1 MPANRLA
8 LPLVLLGL
16 ALAAPAAAGPKD
28 KKPASQ
34 PAPSPVAAML
44 EARAAVFGPID
55 AAFKEGRKAEVADLL
70 VELVA
75 KPEHA
80 AYHAEAWA
88 RLGGVLQSL
97 DLPFSALLAYER
109 ALSTNAPLVAD
120 AAGKAIALADGVGD
134 TAVLESVFASNLGLE
149 VDGATRSRMAYLA
162 AREATHRGQHPLAL
176 ASLKMVATTDPF
188 YPEAKALEGVS
199 LSVSG
204 RHADALGPLQV
215 AMGAGQ
221 AYKRGARFDD
231 MVKMNLARAYYA
243 ANNFPRAIEYYAQIS
258 RESRTWPQAQF
269 ERAWAHFR
277 LGDPNGSLSLLFNH
291 QTAFLDAL
299 YAPEADLLRMYSYF
313 QLCKF
318 PEATKSIDGL
328 KDKYKPRVAMLR
340 ETAALGPEELFKRHA
355 ALIEGKPAE
364 VSPLVSAFFVEEDRL
379 RDSLKAV
386 RSAEDEM
393 RRLQNVA
400 ANPFSAWATEAVRA
414 RRDALIGSEGKRI
427 QQRVNRMADE
437 LQSMLDSADL
447 SRLDMM
453 DMEKRLYMQ
462 AANTGEMAK
471 SRDVVQ
477 RSKSVKKNERLWPY
491 EGEVWADELGYF
503 RIQSKPDCPAGF
515 QP

>member
-1 MPANRLA
+1 MAARLR
-8 LPLVLLGL
+8 LPLLALGL
-16 ALAAPAAAGPKD
+16 ALAAPAAAAPKD
-28 KKPASQ
+28 KKPA
-34 PAPSPVAAML
+34 PDPVAAML

-80 AYHAEAWA
+80 AYHAEAWS
-88 RLGGVLQSL
+88 RLGAVLETL

-109 ALSTNAPLVAD
+109 ALSTDAPLVSD
-120 AAGKAIALADGVGD
+120 AAGKAIKLADKVGD
-134 TAVLESVFASNLGLE
+134 TAVLEAVFAKNLGLE
-149 VDGATRSRMAYLA
+149 VDAETRSRMAYLA

-204 RHADALGPLQV
+204 RHNDALGPLQV

-258 RESRTWPQAQF
+258 RESRSWPQAQF

-277 LGDPNGSLSLLFNH
+277 LNDPNGSLSLLFNH
-291 QTAFLDAL
+291 QTAFLDTL

-318 PEATKSIDGL
+318 PEATKSIDSL
-328 KDKYKPRVAMLR
+328 KEKYKPRVTMLR
-340 ETAALGPEELFKRHA
+340 ETAALGPAELFSRHA

-364 VSPLVSAFFVEEDRL
+364 ISPLVSYFFVEEDRL
-379 RDSLKAV
+379 RDSLGAV

-393 RRLQNVA
+393 TRLKNVA
-400 ANPFSAWATEAVRA
+400 ANPFSAWATEAVSA
-414 RRDALIGSEGKRI
+414 RRAALIEGEGKRI
-427 QQRVNRMADE
+427 QQRVTRMADE
-437 LQSMLDSADL
+437 LQSMLDAADI

-453 DMEKRLYMQ
+453 DMERRLYSQ

-471 SRDVVQ
+471 TREVVQ
-477 RSKSVKKNERLWPY
+477 RGKATKKNERSWPY
-491 EGEVWADELGYF
+491 EGEVWADELGYY
-503 RIQSKPDCPAGF
+503 RIQAKPDCPAGF

>member
-1 MPANRLA
+1 MAAARLRPAL
-8 LPLVLLGL
+8 LLLGL
-16 ALAAPAAAGPKD
+16 ALSAPALAAPKD
-28 KKPASQ
+28 KKP
-34 PAPSPVAAML
+34 PAPDPIAAML
-44 EARAAVFGPID
+44 EARASVFGPID

-80 AYHAEAWA
+80 AYHAEGWS
-88 RLGGVLQSL
+88 RLGAVLESL

-109 ALSTNAPLVAD
+109 ALSTDAPLVAD
-120 AAGKAIALADGVGD
+120 AAGKAIKLADKVGD
-134 TAVLESVFASNLGLE
+134 TAVLEGVFAKNLGLE
-149 VDGATRSRMAYLA
+149 VSAETRSRMAYLA

-204 RHADALGPLQV
+204 RHNDALGPLQV

-243 ANNFPRAIEYYAQIS
+243 AGNFPRAIEYYAQINRSS
-258 RESRTWPQAQF
+258 RSWPQAQF

-291 QTAFLDAL
+291 QTTFLDEL

-318 PEATKSIDGL
+318 PEATKSIDAL
-328 KDKYKPRVAMLR
+328 KGKYKPRVTLLR
-340 ETAALGPEELFKRHA
+340 ETAALGPQELFARHA

-364 VSPLVSAFFVEEDRL
+364 VSPLVSYFFVEEDRL
-379 RDSLKAV
+379 RDSLAAV
-386 RSAEDEM
+386 RSAEDEIK
-393 RRLQNVA
+393 RLKNVA
-400 ANPFSAWATEAVRA
+400 ANPFSAWATEAVSA
-414 RRDALIGSEGKRI
+414 RRANLIDVEGKRI
-427 QQRVNRMADE
+427 QTRVTRMADE
-437 LQSMLDSADL
+437 LQSMLDAADL

-471 SRDVVQ
+471 SREVVQ
-477 RSKSVKKNERLWPY
+477 RGKSVKKNERLWPY
-491 EGEVWADELGYF
+491 EGELWADELGYY
-503 RIQSKPDCPAGF
+503 RIQAKPDCPAGF